1 MNAIDAASLKEHG
14 VMNVFYP
21 PNLRAGVLEFQKA
34 CERFYALPLDTKRA
48 FPYEKFDHASGVG
61 YEYKD
66 NENQQGISPDT
77 RDFKENL
84 HLKMRYLPWLRETAT
99 RIGDPAVLEL
109 IDAYEKFSGQLAPW
123 VNSIAAAI
131 EKQYELEGLAKDVM
145 AGQDLWVLRTLNYFG
160 DRSAGEQLA
169 SPHTDKCCFTPH
181 LFESDSGLE
190 RLMYEREW
198 VPMPVGAGE
207 TAIIPGMQLQ
217 NISGNELK
225 ATWHRVMANE
235 RTASTGRQS
244 MVCFITAANRP
255 IIDSDKAGRMQDL
268 GIGGTYGMSYEE
280 VRGLFKD
287 VA

>member
-1 MNAIDAASLKEHG
+1 
-14 VMNVFYP
+14 MNVVYP
-21 PNLRAGVLEFQKA
+21 SSLRPSILAFQRA
-34 CERFYALPLDTKRA
+34 CERFYALPLEIKKS
-48 FPYEKFDHASGVG
+48 FPYEHLDAQSGTG

-66 NENQQGISPDT
+66 NTNQEGVSPET
-77 RDFKENL
+77 RDFKENI
-84 HLKMRYLPWLRETAT
+84 HLKPRYLPWLRDAAAK
-99 RIGDPAVLEL
+99 IGDPAVIDL
-109 IDAYEKFSGQLAPW
+109 IEEYAKLAGLLNPW
-123 VNSIAAAI
+123 VRDIATAI
-131 EKQYELEGLAKDVM
+131 EEQYRLPGLADDVM
-145 AGQDLWVLRTLNYFG
+145 ANDDLWVLRTLNYFG

-181 LFESDSGLE
+181 LYESDSGLE
-190 RLMYEREW
+190 SLTYEREW

-235 RTASTGRQS
+235 RTASSGRQS

-268 GIGGTYGMSYEE
+268 GIGGTYGMPYEE
-280 VRGLFKD
+280 VRSLFKN